1 LKKLEFKVIVRV
13 IKIKVWNNKMNEKLR
28 IAKKIIKEEA
38 KKRGIK
44 VLKIILFGSRTGKN
58 FNKNSDWDF
67 LVVIDK
73 ELNFH
78 EKWEVILSIKRKL
91 LESEIPNDII
101 LKSKESYEIDKEI
114 VNTISYSAKLEGI
127 EI

>member
-1 LKKLEFKVIVRV
+1 
-13 IKIKVWNNKMNEKLR
+13 MNEKLR
-28 IAKKIIKEEA
+28 IAKKIIKEEI
-38 KKRGIK
+38 KKREIK

-67 LVVIDK
+67 LVVINK

-91 LESEIPNDII
+91 LENEIPNDII
-101 LKSKESYEIDKEI
+101 LKSKESYDIDKEI

>member
-1 LKKLEFKVIVRV
+1 
-13 IKIKVWNNKMNEKLR
+13 MNEKLR